1 MTRIVF
7 LSFILA
13 TWTVLANC
21 ARPHVQP
28 LIPEPEEIKSSTAP
42 STSPSSS
49 DCSKVIYKM
58 SDCIPFL
65 SDGIKTTT
73 PVGSC
78 CSGFE
83 TVVKTGP
90 DCGCEFFESTANLGI
105 HLNMT
110 KAMTLSSA
118 CGINNAPP
126 LTNCDAKSPKSGS
139 TPPPKSHPKIN
150 IVPAPSVVTAPV
162 QSPVLPSPSSGAYSI
177 SAKLALTALSMLGGA
192 SLM

>member
-42 STSPSSS
+42 STSASSS
-49 DCSKVIYKM
+49 DCSKVIYAM

-73 PVGSC
+73 PERSC

-162 QSPVLPSPSSGAYSI
+162 QSPVPSPSSGAYSI
-177 SAKLALTALSMLGGA
+177 SAKLALTALSMLGAA
-192 SLM
+192 SLT

>member
-28 LIPEPEEIKSSTAP
+28 LTPEPEEIKSSTAP
-42 STSPSSS
+42 STSPSRS
-49 DCSKVIYKM
+49 DCSKVIYAM

-73 PVGSC
+73 PERSC

-162 QSPVLPSPSSGAYSI
+162 QSPVPSPSSGAYSI
-177 SAKLALTALSMLGGA
+177 SAKLALTALSMLGAA
-192 SLM
+192 SLT